1 MKKVFAVA
9 LLSLIATATLVAQ
22 TGSSSNVVTWRSIK
36 GVITAPGTSNPVG
49 GIDSGSSPWT
59 TTGGFAFVN
68 LTTRSEERRVGKEGR
83 GWWGAGHE
91 RVIEMWCRK
100 GGRRV

>member
-49 GIDSGSSPWT
+49 GIDSGS
-59 TTGGFAFVN
+59 
-68 LTTRSEERRVGKEGR
+68 
-83 GWWGAGHE
+83 
-91 RVIEMWCRK
+91 
-100 GGRRV
+100 